1 MGLRLKQ
8 NTSPSSIGLIEM
20 EAKQSKV
27 CNVYSLASFI
37 QFYKSCLETY
47 ENILNFKN
55 ITEVLERIV
64 LIQSNH
70 IKESFEKDELVKLLR
85 NTKPQPAYPEG
96 FFTIDLRHYFRGKN
110 IKELVIVL
118 NTSRLNSSTLVIGKV
133 SFQSTS
139 LIYK

>member
-8 NTSPSSIGLIEM
+8 KTSPSSIGLIEM

-37 QFYKSCLETY
+37 QFYKSCLD
-47 ENILNFKN
+47 LNFKN